1 MTEQRQSALTITGAG
16 KLDRITSDV
25 SVCAAFDPQKPPDE
39 LPPRIETRA
48 LWDTGATKSS
58 IAINLVEELTLT
70 PVGQVTVH
78 HGAISHGQ
86 RNNSASFS
94 DGFIQPSVCRG
105 RSLSMCATRFRCRW
119 LWTDK
124 SLPLGK
130 Y

>member
-1 MTEQRQSALTITGAG
+1 MNASDQSGPIPHNQNGRGVILPG
-16 KLDRITSDV
+16 K
-25 SVCAAFDPQKPPDE
+25 
-39 LPPRIETRA
+39 
-48 LWDTGATKSS
+48 
-58 IAINLVEELTLT
+58 N
-70 PVGQVTVH
+70 GQVDYAVLPQSTVGVQSLTH
-78 HGAISHGQ
+78 LHDLAWAISHGQ